1 MGNAGY
7 QSSSTDQRLLAATL
21 RDRGAAPLQS
31 EHFDDPRHAY
41 LDELIPKPWGDEFR
55 AYADDVYDVWKL
67 RLRAG
72 HGTSLH
78 CHPRKQT
85 ALLCLA
91 GRGLIELIGTARPI
105 MAGESVMIGRG
116 VFHRTE
122 NTGRVDLHLAEVE
135 LPRNKFDLIR
145 LADRYG
151 RRAAAYE
158 TEPLAAPDPLR
169 PGLLIEHSKLR
180 HGSDQDGFFFD
191 VRAGLEL
198 MTNPL
203 PGTIFAVSLNV
214 TVALSHGIT
223 VLDPTSLTG
232 AMADIGHH
240 EQLYLTIGRSESK
253 E

>member
-1 MGNAGY
+1 MGSAGY

-21 RDRGAAPLQS
+21 HDRGAAPLPS
-31 EHFDDPRHAY
+31 ENFDDPRHAY

-55 AYADDVYDVWKL
+55 AYADDFYDVWKL
-67 RLRAG
+67 RLWPG

-105 MAGESVMIGRG
+105 TAGESVMIGRG

-122 NTGRVDLHLAEVE
+122 NTGRADLHLAEVE
-135 LPRNKFDLIR
+135 VPRNKFDLIR

-169 PGLLIEHSKLR
+169 PGLLINHSKLR

-198 MTNPL
+198 LTNPT

-214 TVALSHGIT
+214 AAALSQGIT
-223 VLDPTSLTG
+223 VLDPTSLTS
-232 AMADIGHH
+232 AMADIGQH